1 MVGIIKRNDDGR
13 ERLKFWNEV
22 WLLVPSVEF
31 VFLLIFVAQVNPI
44 NDSRVNVIKS
54 LTLLLSPFYQDCN
67 SLACLKRSR
76 QRETVINSNTCWPH
90 FQKKSQFRMWRILW
104 QRFPSTIA
112 NSYDQPRRYLIHE
125 IPCREKRC
133 STATESSR
141 CVNSAI
147 KLCFYDL
154 TYVLSDLS
162 SVACT

>member
-54 LTLLLSPFYQDCN
+54 LTLLLSPFHQDYN

-76 QRETVINSNTCWPH
+76 QRETVINSNTC
-90 FQKKSQFRMWRILW
+90 
-104 QRFPSTIA
+104 
-112 NSYDQPRRYLIHE
+112 
-125 IPCREKRC
+125 
-133 STATESSR
+133 
-141 CVNSAI
+141 
-147 KLCFYDL
+147 
-154 TYVLSDLS
+154 
-162 SVACT
+162 